1 MNHRLARSGRF
12 AMAAVF
18 TLVLAA
24 CGGGGSTSAPAGSA
38 PGGGTTPPSTGS
50 GGTAPGTGVTPPPTF
65 GGGTSGTGAPI
76 VSAGAMVKGS
86 VIVNGLRF
94 DDTAAVIGDD
104 RTRTAAQLANGMVVR
119 VRGRSDDNVNGV
131 AERVE
136 VENEIRA
143 TIQLTPSTVNNTQSF
158 VAGGVTVIVDSQTVY
173 ANVSGFAGLAQGTRV
188 EVHGLRDGNG
198 NLRATRVEAVGAADG
213 IDELRGAVSGLN
225 GAASQFTLNG
235 SITVSYAGAT
245 FSPAGTTAAAL
256 TNGLVV
262 EVRGALAGNV
272 FTATQVDVEDL
283 EDSALG
289 AKENEKTE
297 YEGFVTDYAGST
309 TFKIAGRAVQIGAS
323 TRFVGGTVADLANN
337 VKVEAEGVTVGGVLV
352 ASKIEFKQT
361 RVLLHGL
368 ASTVSTGAGT
378 VTVLGQIVTVN
389 AQTRLDTRGTSG
401 SSLGDLV
408 AGTDCVEVRAYLD
421 GTTLTAEE
429 VKEPSSCSRELVQ
442 ARVVAENETTFTLT
456 FLNNLSASLG
466 GAGTQFRNTAG
477 QSISRAEFFAAVVPA
492 SGSNVG
498 TLVKVK
504 GTTLSSVEEAEL
516 QN

>member
-24 CGGGGSTSAPAGSA
+24 CGGGGSTSAPIA
-38 PGGGTTPPSTGS
+38 
-50 GGTAPGTGVTPPPTF
+50 
-65 GGGTSGTGAPI
+65 GGGTSGTGVPPGGGGTGVTGAPI
-76 VSAGAMVKGS
+76 VSGGAMVKGS
-86 VIVNGLRF
+86 VIVNGIRF

-143 TIQLTPSTVNNTQSF
+143 TIQSRSTVNNTQSF
-158 VAGGVTVIVDSQTVY
+158 VAGGVTVIVDSQTVF
-173 ANVSGFAGLAQGTRV
+173 ANVSGFDGLAPGQRV
-188 EVHGLRDGNG
+188 EVHGLRDANG

-213 IDELRGAVSGLN
+213 VDELRGAVSGLN
-225 GAASQFTLNG
+225 AAASQFTLNNG
-235 SITVSYAGAT
+235 ITVNYSGAT

-256 TNGLVV
+256 ANGLVV
-262 EVRGALAGNV
+262 EVRGSLSGTV

-283 EDSALG
+283 EDSAIG

-297 YEGFVTDYAGST
+297 YEGFVSGFSAHPG
-309 TFKIAGRAVQIGAS
+309 TFQVNSRAVQTTTA
-323 TRFVGGTVADLANN
+323 TRFVGGTSVDLANN
-337 VKVEAEGVTVGGVLV
+337 AKVEAEGVTVGGVLV

-361 RVLLHGL
+361 RVLLYGKV
-368 ASTVSTGAGT
+368 TFMNAGGGQFK
-378 VTVLGQIVTVN
+378 VLDQAVVVN
-389 AQTRLDTRGTSG
+389 AQTKIVTVDAG
-401 SSLGDLV
+401 SSNSAQLADLLDNEC
-408 AGTDCVEVRAYLD
+408 AEVKAYLD
-421 GTTLTAEE
+421 GATITASE
-429 VKEPSSCSRELVQ
+429 VKEDKCDRELVQ

-492 SGSNVG
+492 SASNVG

-504 GTTLSSVEEAEL
+504 GKTLSAAEEAEL

>member
-24 CGGGGSTSAPAGSA
+24 CGGGGSTSAPIA
-38 PGGGTTPPSTGS
+38 
-50 GGTAPGTGVTPPPTF
+50 
-65 GGGTSGTGAPI
+65 GGGTSGTGVPPGGGGTGVTGAPI
-76 VSAGAMVKGS
+76 VSGGAMVKGS

-104 RTRTAAQLANGMVVR
+104 RTRAAAQLANGMVVR

-188 EVHGLRDGNG
+188 EVHGLRDANG
-198 NLRATRVEAVGAADG
+198 NLRATRVEAVGATDG
-213 IDELRGAVSGLN
+213 VDELRGTISGLT
-225 GAASQFTLNG
+225 ATQFTLNG
-235 SITVSYAGAT
+235 NITVIYTSAT
-245 FSPAGTTAAAL
+245 VFSPAGTTAAAL
-256 TNGLVV
+256 TNGRVV

-272 FTATQVDVEDL
+272 FAATQVDVEDL
-283 EDSALG
+283 EDAALG

-297 YEGFVTDYAGST
+297 YEGFVTDYTGST
-309 TFKIAGRAVQIGAS
+309 TFKVAGRAVQTSAS
-323 TRFVGGTVADLANN
+323 TRFVGGAAADLANN

-361 RVLLHGL
+361 RVLLYGR
-368 ASTVSTGAGT
+368 ASAVNDASGT
-378 VTVLGQIVTVN
+378 LEVLNQTVTVN
-389 AQTRLDTRGTSG
+389 AQTKLDTRGASG
-401 SSLGDLV
+401 SSLTDLV
-408 AGTDCVEVRAYLD
+408 AGVDCVEVRAYLD
-421 GTTLTAEE
+421 GPTLTAEE

-477 QSISRAEFFAAVVPA
+477 LSISRAEFFAAVVPA
-492 SGSNVG
+492 SASNVG